1 MEASGRA
8 TIMDADEK
16 SCRNGSKENK
26 YVGITNINLF
36 TKYFMLPR
44 SERTKKKGGKQKKYE
59 VIY

>member
-8 TIMDADEK
+8 TIMDANKK

-36 TKYFMLPR
+36 TKYFMLAR